1 MGKRNLEALRQKHQ
15 SKFKKAQTKK
25 PADSQPSFLSKWTTK
40 EDQDIKPSAGL
51 QEAQGGAEEN
61 QAHPSGLSRPKVVF
75 PIDSSSNEPSA
86 VSSIE
91 DKNGYEAKTSP
102 QDQPVFSEQLEGA
115 RQVKEPLSLLS
126 QNLLELKQR
135 ELKRLISSLES
146 LKAKKQNQV
155 LRGNQASQPMSGL
168 VTEAKQTKLSPRIS
182 SNELAREIDK
192 VEFKKK
198 KLGFFSKIWVM
209 VLSSLGIMAFLA
221 DAGRAWLEMEKVKD
235 KEKAADISLMLDSY
249 RKDQD
254 LKSDNRPEWIAKKEE
269 YQFHIS
275 YDDVTSLFSDFTS
288 SVPNLTKVDE
298 VVAKLGKA
306 ESGRKT
312 TNQNNLIKTID
323 LNYSQAG
330 TEAKVSLS
338 FQSYFGPSETPKLQ
352 SLKCAHL
359 SSAQLSNR
367 NAQLTRQ
374 DLAGIENGKTYQEI
388 VSQLGLPE
396 RLDWNGGILGNAT
409 LSIYYR
415 LEDGQEAGFSFE
427 NNKSQSY
434 QLTDS
439 SGLGNEAGD
448 AGAQ

>member
-155 LRGNQASQPMSGL
+155 LRINQARQPMSGL
-168 VTEAKQTKLSPRIS
+168 VTESKQTKLSPRIS

-415 LEDGQEAGFSFE
+415 LEDGQEVGFSFK
-427 NNKSQSY
+427 NKNSQSY
-434 QLTDS
+434 QLTER

>member
-25 PADSQPSFLSKWTTK
+25 PANSQPSFLSKWKTK
-40 EDQDIKPSAGL
+40 GDQDIKPSAKL
-51 QEAQGGAEEN
+51 KEAQGGAEEN
-61 QAHPSGLSRPKVVF
+61 QARPSGSSPSKVVF
-75 PIDSSSNEPSA
+75 PIEGSSNELSA
-86 VSSIE
+86 ASSIE
-91 DKNGYEAKTSP
+91 DKTGYGAKISP
-102 QDQPVFSEQLEGA
+102 QDQPVFSEQLEGVQ
-115 RQVKEPLSLLS
+115 QVKEPLSLLS

-146 LKAKKQNQV
+146 LKTKKQNQV
-155 LRGNQASQPMSGL
+155 LGGNQASQPVAGL
-168 VTEAKQTKLSPRIS
+168 VEPKQTKLSPRIS

-198 KLGFFSKIWVM
+198 KLGIFSKIWV
-209 VLSSLGIMAFLA
+209 VILFVLGIIASMY
-221 DAGRAWLEMEKVKD
+221 DIVEQWKKNDDIKRME
-235 KEKAADISLMLDSY
+235 EAAAISRMLDSY
-249 RKDQD
+249 DKYQD

-269 YQFHIS
+269 YQFHIT
-275 YDDVTSLFSDFTS
+275 YDDITSLFSDFTS

-306 ESGRKT
+306 ESGKEID
-312 TNQNNLIKTID
+312 QDDPIKTIALD
-323 LNYSQAG
+323 YSQAG

-338 FQSYFGPSETPKLQ
+338 FKSYFGSSETPKLQ

-359 SSAQLSNR
+359 SSAHLPNR

-374 DLAGIENGKTYQEI
+374 ELTGIEKGKTYQEI

-396 RLDWNGGILGNAT
+396 RLDWNGGIFVNAT

-415 LEDGQEAGFSFE
+415 LEGGQEVGFSFE

-434 QLTDS
+434 QLTES
-439 SGLGNEAGD
+439 SGLGSEAGD

>member
-25 PADSQPSFLSKWTTK
+25 PANSQPSFLSKWKTK
-40 EDQDIKPSAGL
+40 EDQDIKPSDKL

-61 QAHPSGLSRPKVVF
+61 QARPSDLSPSKVAF
-75 PIDSSSNEPSA
+75 PIESSSNEPSDI
-86 VSSIE
+86 SSIE
-91 DKNGYEAKTSP
+91 GKNGYGAKTSSK
-102 QDQPVFSEQLEGA
+102 DQPVFSEQLEGVQ
-115 RQVKEPLSLLS
+115 QVKEPLSLLS

-146 LKAKKQNQV
+146 LKDKKQNQD
-155 LRGNQASQPMSGL
+155 LRGNQASQSVSGF
-168 VTEAKQTKLSPRIS
+168 VEPKQTKLSPRIS

-198 KLGFFSKIWVM
+198 KTGIFSKIWV
-209 VLSSLGIMAFLA
+209 VILFVLGIIASMY
-221 DAGRAWLEMEKVKD
+221 DIVEQWKKNDDIKRME
-235 KEKAADISLMLDSY
+235 EAAAISRMLDSY
-249 RKDQD
+249 DKYQD

-269 YQFHIS
+269 YQFHLT
-275 YDDVTSLFSDFTS
+275 YDDITSLFSDFTS
-288 SVPNLTKVDE
+288 SVPNLTTVDE

-306 ESGRKT
+306 ESGRE
-312 TNQNNLIKTID
+312 TNQDDLIKTID
-323 LNYSQAG
+323 LNYSQEG

-338 FQSYFGPSETPKLQ
+338 FKSHFGSSETPKLQ

-359 SSAQLSNR
+359 SSAHLPNR
-367 NAQLTRQ
+367 NSQLTRQ
-374 DLAGIENGKTYQEI
+374 ELAGIEKGKTYQEI

-415 LEDGQEAGFSFE
+415 LEDGQEVGFSFE

>member
-25 PADSQPSFLSKWTTK
+25 PANSQSSFLSKWKTK
-40 EDQDIKPSAGL
+40 EDQYIKPSAKL
-51 QEAQGGAEEN
+51 QEAQRGAEEN
-61 QAHPSGLSRPKVVF
+61 QPRPSGSSPSKVVF
-75 PIDSSSNEPSA
+75 PIESSSNELSDI
-86 VSSIE
+86 SSIE
-91 DKNGYEAKTSP
+91 DKTGYGAKPSS

-115 RQVKEPLSLLS
+115 QQVKEPLSLLS

-182 SNELAREIDK
+182 SNELARETDK
-192 VEFKKK
+192 VEFRKKK
-198 KLGFFSKIWVM
+198 RGIFSKIRVM
-209 VLSSLGIMAFLA
+209 LLSSLGIIASMYSIVEQWKKN
-221 DAGRAWLEMEKVKD
+221 DDIKRME
-235 KEKAADISLMLDSY
+235 EAAAISRMLDSY
-249 RKDQD
+249 GKDQD
-254 LKSDNRPEWIAKKEE
+254 LKSANRPEWIAKKEE

-288 SVPNLTKVDE
+288 SVPNLTTVDE

-306 ESGRKT
+306 ESGKEID
-312 TNQNNLIKTID
+312 QDDPIKTIALD
-323 LNYSQAG
+323 YSQEG
-330 TEAKVSLS
+330 TGAKVSLS
-338 FQSYFGPSETPKLQ
+338 FKSHFGSSETPKLQ

-359 SSAQLSNR
+359 SSAHLPNR

-374 DLAGIENGKTYQEI
+374 ELAGIEKGKTYQEI

-396 RLDWNGGILGNAT
+396 RLDWNGGIFGNAT

-415 LEDGQEAGFSFE
+415 LEGGQEVGFSFE

-434 QLTDS
+434 QLTES
-439 SGLGNEAGD
+439 SGLGSEAGD

>member
-25 PADSQPSFLSKWTTK
+25 PANSQSSFLSKWKTK
-40 EDQDIKPSAGL
+40 EDKHIKPSAGL
-51 QEAQGGAEEN
+51 KEVQGGPKEN
-61 QAHPSGLSRPKVVF
+61 HPRPSVSSPSKAAF
-75 PIDSSSNEPSA
+75 PIESSSNEPSA
-86 VSSIE
+86 VFSIE
-91 DKNGYEAKTSP
+91 DKTGYGTKINY

-115 RQVKEPLSLLS
+115 QQVKEPLS
-126 QNLLELKQR
+126 QNLLEVEQR

-155 LRGNQASQPMSGL
+155 LGGNQASQPVSGL
-168 VTEAKQTKLSPRIS
+168 VEPKQTKLSPRIS

-198 KLGFFSKIWVM
+198 KLGFFSKIWVK

-254 LKSDNRPEWIAKKEE
+254 LKSANRPEWIAKKEE

-288 SVPNLTKVDE
+288 SVPNLTTVDE

-306 ESGRKT
+306 ESGKEID
-312 TNQNNLIKTID
+312 QDDPIKTIALD
-323 LNYSQAG
+323 YSQEG
-330 TEAKVSLS
+330 TGAKVSLS
-338 FQSYFGPSETPKLQ
+338 FKSHFGSSETPKLQ

-359 SSAQLSNR
+359 SSAHLPNR

-374 DLAGIENGKTYQEI
+374 ELAGIEKGKTYQEI

-396 RLDWNGGILGNAT
+396 RLDWNGGIFGNAT

-415 LEDGQEAGFSFE
+415 LEGGQEVGFSFE

-434 QLTDS
+434 QLTES
-439 SGLGNEAGD
+439 SGLGSEAGD

>member
-25 PADSQPSFLSKWTTK
+25 KADNQASFLSKWKTK
-40 EDQDIKPSAGL
+40 EDKHIKPSAGL
-51 QEAQGGAEEN
+51 KEVQGGPKEN
-61 QAHPSGLSRPKVVF
+61 QSRPSVSPPSKVAF
-75 PIDSSSNEPSA
+75 PIESSSNEPSA

-91 DKNGYEAKTSP
+91 DKTGYGAKTSS
-102 QDQPVFSEQLEGA
+102 QDQPVFPEQLEGA
-115 RQVKEPLSLLS
+115 QQVKAPLSLLS

-146 LKAKKQNQV
+146 LKAKKQNQI
-155 LRGNQASQPMSGL
+155 LRGNQASQPMSGF
-168 VTEAKQTKLSPRIS
+168 VIEPKQTKLSPRIN

-198 KLGFFSKIWVM
+198 KRGFFSKIWVK

-221 DAGRAWLEMEKVKD
+221 NAGRAWLEMEKVKD
-235 KEKAADISLMLDSY
+235 KEKAAAISRMLDSY

-288 SVPNLTKVDE
+288 SVPNLTTVDE

-306 ESGRKT
+306 ESGRE
-312 TNQNNLIKTID
+312 TNQDDLIKTID

-330 TEAKVSLS
+330 TEAKVNLS
-338 FQSYFGPSETPKLQ
+338 FKSYLGPSETLKLE
-352 SLKCAHL
+352 SLKCTHL
-359 SSAQLSNR
+359 SSTQLPNR

-374 DLAGIENGKTYQEI
+374 DLSGIEKGKTYQEI

-396 RLDWNGGILGNAT
+396 RLDWHGGILSYTT
-409 LSIYYR
+409 LSISYR
-415 LEDGQEAGFSFE
+415 LEDGQEVSFSFE
-427 NNKSQSY
+427 KDDTQSY
-434 QLTDS
+434 RLKDS
-439 SGLGNEAGD
+439 SGLGSEAGD
-448 AGAQ
+448 TGAQ

>member
-25 PADSQPSFLSKWTTK
+25 PANSQSSFLSKWKTK
-40 EDQDIKPSAGL
+40 EDQYIKPSAKL
-51 QEAQGGAEEN
+51 QEAQRGAEEN
-61 QAHPSGLSRPKVVF
+61 QPRPSGSSPSKVVF
-75 PIDSSSNEPSA
+75 PIESSSNELSDI
-86 VSSIE
+86 SSIE
-91 DKNGYEAKTSP
+91 DKTGYGAKPSS

-115 RQVKEPLSLLS
+115 QQVKEPLSLLS

-182 SNELAREIDK
+182 SNELARETDK
-192 VEFKKK
+192 VEFRKKK
-198 KLGFFSKIWVM
+198 RGIFSKIRVM
-209 VLSSLGIMAFLA
+209 LLSSLGIIASMYSIVEQWKKN
-221 DAGRAWLEMEKVKD
+221 DDIKRME
-235 KEKAADISLMLDSY
+235 EAAAISRMLDSY
-249 RKDQD
+249 GKDQD

-269 YQFHIS
+269 YQFHIT
-275 YDDVTSLFSDFTS
+275 YDDITSLFSDFTS

-306 ESGRKT
+306 ESGRE
-312 TNQNNLIKTID
+312 TNQDDLIKTID

-330 TEAKVSLS
+330 TEAKVNLS
-338 FQSYFGPSETPKLQ
+338 FKSYLGPSETLKLE
-352 SLKCAHL
+352 SLKCTHL
-359 SSAQLSNR
+359 SSAQLPNQ

-374 DLAGIENGKTYQEI
+374 DLSGIEKGKTYQEI

-396 RLDWNGGILGNAT
+396 RLDWHGGILSYTT
-409 LSIYYR
+409 LSISYR
-415 LEDGQEAGFSFE
+415 LEDGQEVSFSFE
-427 NNKSQSY
+427 KDDTQSY
-434 QLTDS
+434 RLKDS
-439 SGLGNEAGD
+439 SGLASEAGD
-448 AGAQ
+448 AGAR

>member
-25 PADSQPSFLSKWTTK
+25 PANSQPSFLSKWKVK
-40 EDQDIKPSAGL
+40 EGQDIKPSAEL

-61 QAHPSGLSRPKVVF
+61 QARPSVSSRPKVVF

-91 DKNGYEAKTSP
+91 NKNGYEAKTSP
-102 QDQPVFSEQLEGA
+102 QDQPVFSEQLAGVQ
-115 RQVKEPLSLLS
+115 QVKEPLSLLS

-155 LRGNQASQPMSGL
+155 FRGNQTSQPMSGL
-168 VTEAKQTKLSPRIS
+168 VTEVKQTKLSPRIS

-198 KLGFFSKIWVM
+198 KLGIFSKIRVM
-209 VLSSLGIMAFLA
+209 LLSSLGIMAFLA
-221 DAGRAWLEMEKVKD
+221 QTGKTWLEMEKARD
-235 KEKAADISLMLDSY
+235 KEKIADISRMLDSY
-249 RKDQD
+249 GKDQD

-269 YQFHIS
+269 YQFHIT

-306 ESGRKT
+306 ESGRE
-312 TNQNNLIKTID
+312 TNQDDLIKTID

-330 TEAKVSLS
+330 TEAKVNLS
-338 FQSYFGPSETPKLQ
+338 FKSYLGPSETPKLE

-359 SSAQLSNR
+359 SSAHLPNR

-374 DLAGIENGKTYQEI
+374 ELAGMEKGKTYQEI

-396 RLDWNGGILGNAT
+396 RLDWSGGILGNAT

-415 LEDGQEAGFSFE
+415 LEDGQEVGFSFE
-427 NNKSQSY
+427 NNKSQNY
-434 QLTDS
+434 QLTES
-439 SGLGNEAGD
+439 SGLESEAGA

>member
-25 PADSQPSFLSKWTTK
+25 PANSQPSFLSKWKTK
-40 EDQDIKPSAGL
+40 EDKDIKPSAGL
-51 QEAQGGAEEN
+51 KEVQGGPKEN
-61 QAHPSGLSRPKVVF
+61 HPRPSVSPPSKAAF
-75 PIDSSSNEPSA
+75 PIESSSNELSA

-91 DKNGYEAKTSP
+91 DKTGYGAKPSP

-115 RQVKEPLSLLS
+115 QQVKEPLSLLS

-146 LKAKKQNQV
+146 LKANKQNQV
-155 LRGNQASQPMSGL
+155 LGGNQASQPVSGL
-168 VTEAKQTKLSPRIS
+168 VEPKQTKLSPRIS

-198 KLGFFSKIWVM
+198 KLGIFSKIRVIL
-209 VLSSLGIMAFLA
+209 LSSLGIMAFLA
-221 DAGRAWLEMEKVKD
+221 QTGKTWLEMEKARD

-254 LKSDNRPEWIAKKEE
+254 LKSNNRPEWIAKKEE

-288 SVPNLTKVDE
+288 SVPNLTTVDE
-298 VVAKLGKA
+298 VVAKLGEA
-306 ESGRKT
+306 ESGKEID
-312 TNQNNLIKTID
+312 QDDPIKTIALD
-323 LNYSQAG
+323 YSQAG

-338 FQSYFGPSETPKLQ
+338 FKNYFGSSETPKLQ
-352 SLKCAHL
+352 SLKCTHL
-359 SSAQLSNR
+359 SSAHLPNR

-374 DLAGIENGKTYQEI
+374 ELAGIEKGKTYQEI

-396 RLDWNGGILGNAT
+396 HLDWNGGIFGNAT

-415 LEDGQEAGFSFE
+415 LEDGQEVGFSFE

-434 QLTDS
+434 QLTES

>member
-25 PADSQPSFLSKWTTK
+25 PANSQPSFLSKWKTK
-40 EDQDIKPSAGL
+40 EDQDIKPSAKL
-51 QEAQGGAEEN
+51 KEAQRGTEEN
-61 QAHPSGLSRPKVVF
+61 QAHPSGLSRPTVVF
-75 PIDSSSNEPSA
+75 PIESSSNEPSA

-91 DKNGYEAKTSP
+91 DKNGYGAKTSS

-115 RQVKEPLSLLS
+115 QQVKEPLSLLS
-126 QNLLELKQR
+126 QNLLEVKQR
-135 ELKRLISSLES
+135 ELKHLISSLES
-146 LKAKKQNQV
+146 LKAKKQNQI
-155 LRGNQASQPMSGL
+155 LRGNQTSQPMSGL
-168 VTEAKQTKLSPRIS
+168 VMEAKQTKLSPRIN

-209 VLSSLGIMAFLA
+209 VLSSLGIMTFLA
-221 DAGRAWLEMEKVKD
+221 ETGITWLEMEKVKD

-269 YQFHIS
+269 YQFHIT
-275 YDDVTSLFSDFTS
+275 YDDITSLFSDFTL

-306 ESGRKT
+306 ESGKEID
-312 TNQNNLIKTID
+312 QDDPIKTIALD
-323 LNYSQAG
+323 YSQVG
-330 TEAKVSLS
+330 TEAKVSVS
-338 FQSYFGPSETPKLQ
+338 FKSHFGSSETPKLQ
-352 SLKCAHL
+352 SLKCTHL
-359 SSAQLSNR
+359 SSAQLPNR

-374 DLAGIENGKTYQEI
+374 DLSGIENGKTYQEI

-415 LEDGQEAGFSFE
+415 LEDGQEVGFSFE
-427 NNKSQSY
+427 KDDTQSY
-434 QLTDS
+434 RLKDS
-439 SGLGNEAGD
+439 SGLASEAGE
-448 AGAQ
+448 ASAQ

>member
-25 PADSQPSFLSKWTTK
+25 KADNQPSFLSKWKTK
-40 EDQDIKPSAGL
+40 EDQDIKPSARL
-51 QEAQGGAEEN
+51 KEAQGGSKEN
-61 QAHPSGLSRPKVVF
+61 QARPSVSSPSKVAF
-75 PIDSSSNEPSA
+75 LIESSSNELSA

-91 DKNGYEAKTSP
+91 DKTGYGAKTSS
-102 QDQPVFSEQLEGA
+102 QDQLVFSEQLEGVQ
-115 RQVKEPLSLLS
+115 QVKEPLSLLS

-155 LRGNQASQPMSGL
+155 LGGNQASQPVSGL
-168 VTEAKQTKLSPRIS
+168 VEPKQTKLSPRIS

-198 KLGFFSKIWVM
+198 KLGIFSKIWV
-209 VLSSLGIMAFLA
+209 VILFVLGIIASMYDIVEQWKKNDDLK
-221 DAGRAWLEMEKVKD
+221 RME
-235 KEKAADISLMLDSY
+235 EAADISLMLDSY

-254 LKSDNRPEWIAKKEE
+254 LKSANRPEWIAKKEE

-288 SVPNLTKVDE
+288 SVPNLTTVDE

-306 ESGRKT
+306 ESGKEME
-312 TNQNNLIKTID
+312 QDDLIKTIALD
-323 LNYSQAG
+323 YSQAG

-338 FQSYFGPSETPKLQ
+338 FKSYFGSSETPKLQ

-359 SSAQLSNR
+359 SSAHLPNR

-374 DLAGIENGKTYQEI
+374 ELAGIEKGKTYQEI

-396 RLDWNGGILGNAT
+396 RLDWNGGIFGNAT

-415 LEDGQEAGFSFE
+415 LEDGTEIGFSFE

-448 AGAQ
+448 AGAH

>member
-25 PADSQPSFLSKWTTK
+25 PANSQSSFLSKWKTK
-40 EDQDIKPSAGL
+40 EDQYIKPSAKL
-51 QEAQGGAEEN
+51 QEAQRGAEEN
-61 QAHPSGLSRPKVVF
+61 QPRPSGSSPSKVVF
-75 PIDSSSNEPSA
+75 PIESSSNELSDI
-86 VSSIE
+86 SSIE
-91 DKNGYEAKTSP
+91 DKTGYGAKPSS

-115 RQVKEPLSLLS
+115 QQVKEPLSLLS

-198 KLGFFSKIWVM
+198 KLGFFSKIWV
-209 VLSSLGIMAFLA
+209 VILFVLGIIASMYDIVEQWKKNDDLK
-221 DAGRAWLEMEKVKD
+221 RME
-235 KEKAADISLMLDSY
+235 EAAAISRMLDSY
-249 RKDQD
+249 IKDQD
-254 LKSDNRPEWIAKKEE
+254 LKSANRPEWIAKKEK

-288 SVPNLTKVDE
+288 SVPNLTTVDE

-306 ESGRKT
+306 ESGKEID
-312 TNQNNLIKTID
+312 QDDPIKTID
-323 LNYSQAG
+323 LDYSQAG

-338 FQSYFGPSETPKLQ
+338 FKSHFGSSETPKLQ

-359 SSAQLSNR
+359 SSAHLPNR

-374 DLAGIENGKTYQEI
+374 ELTGIEKGKTYQEI

-396 RLDWNGGILGNAT
+396 RLDWNGGIFGNAT

-415 LEDGQEAGFSFE
+415 LEDGQEVGFSFE

-434 QLTDS
+434 QLTES

-448 AGAQ
+448 TGAQ

>member
-25 PADSQPSFLSKWTTK
+25 PANSQSSFLSKWKTK
-40 EDQDIKPSAGL
+40 EDQYIKPSAKL
-51 QEAQGGAEEN
+51 QEAQRGAEEN
-61 QAHPSGLSRPKVVF
+61 QPRPSGSSPSKVVF
-75 PIDSSSNEPSA
+75 PIESSSNEPSA
-86 VSSIE
+86 VFSIE
-91 DKNGYEAKTSP
+91 DKTGYGTKINY

-115 RQVKEPLSLLS
+115 QQVKEPLSPLS

-146 LKAKKQNQV
+146 LKAKKQNQI
-155 LRGNQASQPMSGL
+155 LRGNQDSQPVSGF
-168 VTEAKQTKLSPRIS
+168 VTEPKQTKLSPRIS
-182 SNELAREIDK
+182 SNELTREVDK

-198 KLGFFSKIWVM
+198 KRGFFSKIWVM
-209 VLSSLGIMAFLA
+209 VLSSLGILTFLA
-221 DAGRAWLEMEKVKD
+221 ETGKTWLEMEKVKD

-254 LKSDNRPEWIAKKEE
+254 LKSANRPEWIAKKEE

-288 SVPNLTKVDE
+288 SVPNLTTVDE

-306 ESGRKT
+306 ESGRE
-312 TNQNNLIKTID
+312 TNQDDLIKTID

-330 TEAKVSLS
+330 TEAKVNLS
-338 FQSYFGPSETPKLQ
+338 FKSYLGPSETLKLE
-352 SLKCAHL
+352 SLKCTHL
-359 SSAQLSNR
+359 SSTQLPNR

-374 DLAGIENGKTYQEI
+374 DLSGIEKGKTYQEI

-396 RLDWNGGILGNAT
+396 RLDWHGGILSYTT
-409 LSIYYR
+409 LSISYR
-415 LEDGQEAGFSFE
+415 LEDGQEVSFSFE
-427 NNKSQSY
+427 KDDTQSY
-434 QLTDS
+434 RLKDS
-439 SGLGNEAGD
+439 SGLGSEAGD
-448 AGAQ
+448 TGAQ

>member
-25 PADSQPSFLSKWTTK
+25 PANSQPSFLSKWKTK
-40 EDQDIKPSAGL
+40 EDKHIKPSAGL
-51 QEAQGGAEEN
+51 QEAQGRPEEN
-61 QAHPSGLSRPKVVF
+61 QPRPSVSSPSKVAF
-75 PIDSSSNEPSA
+75 PIESSSNELSA

-91 DKNGYEAKTSP
+91 DKTGYGAKTSS
-102 QDQPVFSEQLEGA
+102 QDQPVFSEQLEGVQ
-115 RQVKEPLSLLS
+115 QVKEPLSLLS

-155 LRGNQASQPMSGL
+155 LGGNQASQPVSGL
-168 VTEAKQTKLSPRIS
+168 VEPKQTKLSPRIS

-198 KLGFFSKIWVM
+198 KLGIFSKIWV
-209 VLSSLGIMAFLA
+209 VILFVLGIIASMY
-221 DAGRAWLEMEKVKD
+221 DIVEQWKKNDDIKRME
-235 KEKAADISLMLDSY
+235 EAAAISRMLDSY
-249 RKDQD
+249 DKYQD

-269 YQFHIS
+269 YQFHIT
-275 YDDVTSLFSDFTS
+275 YDDITSLFSDFTS

-306 ESGRKT
+306 ESGRE
-312 TNQNNLIKTID
+312 TNQDDLIKTID

-330 TEAKVSLS
+330 TEAKVNLS
-338 FQSYFGPSETPKLQ
+338 FKSYLGPSETLKLE
-352 SLKCAHL
+352 SLKCTHL
-359 SSAQLSNR
+359 SSTQLPNR

-374 DLAGIENGKTYQEI
+374 DLSGIEKGKTYQEI

-415 LEDGQEAGFSFE
+415 LEDGQEVGFSFE

-434 QLTDS
+434 QLTES
-439 SGLGNEAGD
+439 SGLGNETGD
-448 AGAQ
+448 TGAQ

>member
-25 PADSQPSFLSKWTTK
+25 KADNQPSFLSKWKTK
-40 EDQDIKPSAGL
+40 EDQDIKPSARL
-51 QEAQGGAEEN
+51 KEAQGGSKEN
-61 QAHPSGLSRPKVVF
+61 QARPSVSSPSKVAF
-75 PIDSSSNEPSA
+75 LIESSSNELSA

-91 DKNGYEAKTSP
+91 DKTGYGAKTSS
-102 QDQPVFSEQLEGA
+102 QDQLVFSEQLEGVQ
-115 RQVKEPLSLLS
+115 QVKEPLSLLS

-155 LRGNQASQPMSGL
+155 FRGNQASQSMSGL
-168 VTEAKQTKLSPRIS
+168 ITEAKQTKLSPRIS

-198 KLGFFSKIWVM
+198 KLGIFSKIWV
-209 VLSSLGIMAFLA
+209 VILFVLGIIASMYDIVEQWKKNDDLK
-221 DAGRAWLEMEKVKD
+221 RME
-235 KEKAADISLMLDSY
+235 EAADISLMLDSY

-254 LKSDNRPEWIAKKEE
+254 LKSANRPEWIAKKEE

-288 SVPNLTKVDE
+288 SVPNLTTVDE

-306 ESGRKT
+306 ESGKEME
-312 TNQNNLIKTID
+312 QDDLIKTIALD
-323 LNYSQAG
+323 YSQAG

-338 FQSYFGPSETPKLQ
+338 FKSYFGSSETPKLQ

-359 SSAQLSNR
+359 SSAHLPNR

-374 DLAGIENGKTYQEI
+374 ELAGIEKGKTYQEI

-396 RLDWNGGILGNAT
+396 RLDWNGGIFGNAT

-415 LEDGQEAGFSFE
+415 LEDGTEIGFSFE

-448 AGAQ
+448 AGAH

>member
-25 PADSQPSFLSKWTTK
+25 PANSQSSFLSKWKTK
-40 EDQDIKPSAGL
+40 EDQYIKPSAKL
-51 QEAQGGAEEN
+51 QEAQRGAEEN
-61 QAHPSGLSRPKVVF
+61 QPRPSGSSPSKVVF
-75 PIDSSSNEPSA
+75 PIESSSNELSDI
-86 VSSIE
+86 SSIE
-91 DKNGYEAKTSP
+91 DKTGYGAKPSS

-115 RQVKEPLSLLS
+115 QQVKEPLSLLS

-182 SNELAREIDK
+182 SNELARETDK
-192 VEFKKK
+192 VEFRKKK
-198 KLGFFSKIWVM
+198 RGIFSKIRVM
-209 VLSSLGIMAFLA
+209 LLSSLGIIASMYSIVEQWKKN
-221 DAGRAWLEMEKVKD
+221 DDIKRME
-235 KEKAADISLMLDSY
+235 EAAAISRMLDSY
-249 RKDQD
+249 GKDQD

-269 YQFHIS
+269 YQFHIT
-275 YDDVTSLFSDFTS
+275 YDDITSLFSDFTS

-306 ESGRKT
+306 ESGRE
-312 TNQNNLIKTID
+312 TNQDDLIKTID

-330 TEAKVSLS
+330 TEAKVNLS
-338 FQSYFGPSETPKLQ
+338 FKSYLGPSETPKLE
-352 SLKCAHL
+352 SLKCTHL
-359 SSAQLSNR
+359 SSAHLPNR

-374 DLAGIENGKTYQEI
+374 ELAGIEKGKTYQEI

-396 RLDWNGGILGNAT
+396 RLDWHGGILSYTT
-409 LSIYYR
+409 LSISYR
-415 LEDGQEAGFSFE
+415 LEDGQEVSFSFE
-427 NNKSQSY
+427 KDDTQSY
-434 QLTDS
+434 RLKDS
-439 SGLGNEAGD
+439 SGLASEAGE

>member
-25 PADSQPSFLSKWTTK
+25 PANSQSSFLSKWKTK
-40 EDQDIKPSAGL
+40 EDKHIKPSAGL
-51 QEAQGGAEEN
+51 KEVQGGPKGN
-61 QAHPSGLSRPKVVF
+61 HPRPSVSPPSKAAF
-75 PIDSSSNEPSA
+75 PIESSSNEPSA
-86 VSSIE
+86 VFSIE
-91 DKNGYEAKTSP
+91 VKTKTSS
-102 QDQPVFSEQLEGA
+102 QDQPVFPEQLEGA
-115 RQVKEPLSLLS
+115 QQVKEPLS
-126 QNLLELKQR
+126 QNLLEVEQR

-155 LRGNQASQPMSGL
+155 LGGNQASQPVSGL
-168 VTEAKQTKLSPRIS
+168 VEPKQTKLSPRIS

-198 KLGFFSKIWVM
+198 KLGFFSKIWVK

-249 RKDQD
+249 GKDQD

-288 SVPNLTKVDE
+288 SVPNLTTVDE

-306 ESGRKT
+306 ESGKEID
-312 TNQNNLIKTID
+312 QDDPIKTID
-323 LNYSQAG
+323 LDYSQAG

-338 FQSYFGPSETPKLQ
+338 FKSHFGSSETPKLQ

-359 SSAQLSNR
+359 SSAHLPNR

-374 DLAGIENGKTYQEI
+374 ELAGIEKGKTYQEI

-396 RLDWNGGILGNAT
+396 RLDWNGGIFGNAT

-415 LEDGQEAGFSFE
+415 LEGGQEVGFSFE

-434 QLTDS
+434 QLTES
-439 SGLGNEAGD
+439 SGLGSEAGD

>member
-15 SKFKKAQTKK
+15 SKFKKSQTKK
-25 PADSQPSFLSKWTTK
+25 PANSQPFFLSKWKTK
-40 EDQDIKPSAGL
+40 GDQHIKSSTGL
-51 QEAQGGAEEN
+51 QEAQGSPEEN
-61 QAHPSGLSRPKVVF
+61 QARPSVSSPSKVAF
-75 PIDSSSNEPSA
+75 PIESSSNEPSA

-91 DKNGYEAKTSP
+91 DKNGYGAKTSS
-102 QDQPVFSEQLEGA
+102 QDQPVFSEQLEGVQ
-115 RQVKEPLSLLS
+115 QVKEPLSLLS

-155 LRGNQASQPMSGL
+155 LGGNQASQPVSGL
-168 VTEAKQTKLSPRIS
+168 VEPKQTKLSPRIS

-198 KLGFFSKIWVM
+198 KLGIFSKIWVM
-209 VLSSLGIMAFLA
+209 VLSSLGIMTFLA
-221 DAGRAWLEMEKVKD
+221 NAGRAWLEMEKVKD
-235 KEKAADISLMLDSY
+235 KEKAADISRMLDSY

-288 SVPNLTKVDE
+288 SVPNLTTVDE

-306 ESGRKT
+306 ESGKEID
-312 TNQNNLIKTID
+312 QDDPIKTIALD
-323 LNYSQAG
+323 YSQAG

-338 FQSYFGPSETPKLQ
+338 FKSYFGSSETPKLQ
-352 SLKCAHL
+352 SLKCTHL
-359 SSAQLSNR
+359 SSAHLPNR

-374 DLAGIENGKTYQEI
+374 ELAGIEKGKTYQEI
-388 VSQLGLPE
+388 VSQFGLPE

-415 LEDGQEAGFSFE
+415 LEDGQEVGFSFE

-434 QLTDS
+434 QLTES
-439 SGLGNEAGD
+439 SGLGSEAGD

>member
-25 PADSQPSFLSKWTTK
+25 PANSQPSFLSKWKTK
-40 EDQDIKPSAGL
+40 EDKHIKPSAGL
-51 QEAQGGAEEN
+51 QEAQGRPEEN
-61 QAHPSGLSRPKVVF
+61 QPRPSVSSPSKVAF
-75 PIDSSSNEPSA
+75 PIESSSNELSA

-91 DKNGYEAKTSP
+91 DKTGYGAKPSP

-115 RQVKEPLSLLS
+115 QQVKEPLSLLS

-155 LRGNQASQPMSGL
+155 LGGNQASQPVSGL
-168 VTEAKQTKLSPRIS
+168 VEPKQTKLSPRIS

-198 KLGFFSKIWVM
+198 KLGIFSKIWV
-209 VLSSLGIMAFLA
+209 VILFVLGIIASMYDIVEQWKKNDDLK
-221 DAGRAWLEMEKVKD
+221 RME
-235 KEKAADISLMLDSY
+235 EAAAISRMLDSY
-249 RKDQD
+249 IKDQD
-254 LKSDNRPEWIAKKEE
+254 LKSANRPEWIAKKEE

-288 SVPNLTKVDE
+288 SVPNLTTVDE

-306 ESGRKT
+306 ESGRE
-312 TNQNNLIKTID
+312 TNQDDLIKTID

-330 TEAKVSLS
+330 TEAKVNLS
-338 FQSYFGPSETPKLQ
+338 FKSYLGPSETLKLE
-352 SLKCAHL
+352 SLKCTHL
-359 SSAQLSNR
+359 SSTQLPNR

-374 DLAGIENGKTYQEI
+374 DLSGIEKGKTYQEI

-396 RLDWNGGILGNAT
+396 RLDWHGGILSYTT
-409 LSIYYR
+409 LSISYR
-415 LEDGQEAGFSFE
+415 LEDGQEVSFSFE
-427 NNKSQSY
+427 KDDTQSY
-434 QLTDS
+434 RLKDS
-439 SGLGNEAGD
+439 SGLGSEAGD
-448 AGAQ
+448 TGAQ

>member
-15 SKFKKAQTKK
+15 SKFKKPQTKK
-25 PADSQPSFLSKWTTK
+25 PANSQSSFLSKWKTK
-40 EDQDIKPSAGL
+40 EDQYIKPSAKL
-51 QEAQGGAEEN
+51 QEAQRGAEEN
-61 QAHPSGLSRPKVVF
+61 LPRHSGSSPSKLVF
-75 PIDSSSNEPSA
+75 PIESSSNELSDI
-86 VSSIE
+86 SSIE
-91 DKNGYEAKTSP
+91 DKTGYGAKPSS

-115 RQVKEPLSLLS
+115 QQVKEPLSLLS

-182 SNELAREIDK
+182 SNELARETDK
-192 VEFKKK
+192 VEFRKKK
-198 KLGFFSKIWVM
+198 RGIFSKIRVM
-209 VLSSLGIMAFLA
+209 LLSSLGIIASMYSIVEQWKKN
-221 DAGRAWLEMEKVKD
+221 DDIKRME
-235 KEKAADISLMLDSY
+235 EAAAISRMLDSY
-249 RKDQD
+249 GKDQD

-269 YQFHIS
+269 YQFHIT
-275 YDDVTSLFSDFTS
+275 YDDITSLFSDFTS

-306 ESGRKT
+306 ESGRE
-312 TNQNNLIKTID
+312 TNQDDLIKTID

-330 TEAKVSLS
+330 TEAKVNLS
-338 FQSYFGPSETPKLQ
+338 FKSYLGPSETLKLE
-352 SLKCAHL
+352 SLKCTHL
-359 SSAQLSNR
+359 SSAQLPNR

-374 DLAGIENGKTYQEI
+374 DLSGIEKGKTYQEI

-396 RLDWNGGILGNAT
+396 RLDWHGGILSYTT
-409 LSIYYR
+409 LSISYR
-415 LEDGQEAGFSFE
+415 LEDGQEVSFSFE
-427 NNKSQSY
+427 KDDTQSY
-434 QLTDS
+434 RLKDS
-439 SGLGNEAGD
+439 SGLASEAGD

>member
-25 PADSQPSFLSKWTTK
+25 KADNQPSFLSKWKTK
-40 EDQDIKPSAGL
+40 EDKHIKPSAGL
-51 QEAQGGAEEN
+51 QEAQGRPEEN
-61 QAHPSGLSRPKVVF
+61 QPRPSVSSPSKVAF
-75 PIDSSSNEPSA
+75 PIESSSNELSA

-91 DKNGYEAKTSP
+91 DKTGYGAKPSP

-115 RQVKEPLSLLS
+115 QQVKEPLSLLS

-155 LRGNQASQPMSGL
+155 LGGNQASQPVSGL
-168 VTEAKQTKLSPRIS
+168 VEPKQTKLSPRIS

-198 KLGFFSKIWVM
+198 KLGIFSKIWV
-209 VLSSLGIMAFLA
+209 VILFVLGIIASMYDIVEQWKKNDDLK
-221 DAGRAWLEMEKVKD
+221 RME
-235 KEKAADISLMLDSY
+235 EAAAISRMLDSY
-249 RKDQD
+249 IKDQD
-254 LKSDNRPEWIAKKEE
+254 LKSANRPEWIAKKEK

-288 SVPNLTKVDE
+288 SVPNLTTVDE

-306 ESGRKT
+306 ESGKEID
-312 TNQNNLIKTID
+312 QDDPIKTID
-323 LNYSQAG
+323 LDYSQAG

-338 FQSYFGPSETPKLQ
+338 FKSHFGSSETPKLQ

-359 SSAQLSNR
+359 SSAHLPNR

-374 DLAGIENGKTYQEI
+374 ELTGIEKGKTYQEI

-396 RLDWNGGILGNAT
+396 RLDWNGGIFGNAT

-415 LEDGQEAGFSFE
+415 LEDGQEVGFSFE

-434 QLTDS
+434 QLTES

-448 AGAQ
+448 TGAQ

>member
-25 PADSQPSFLSKWTTK
+25 PANSQSSFLSKWKTK
-40 EDQDIKPSAGL
+40 EDQYIKPSAKL
-51 QEAQGGAEEN
+51 QEAQRGAEEN
-61 QAHPSGLSRPKVVF
+61 QPRPSGSSPSKVVF
-75 PIDSSSNEPSA
+75 PIESSSNELSDI
-86 VSSIE
+86 SSIE
-91 DKNGYEAKTSP
+91 DKTGYGAKPSS

-115 RQVKEPLSLLS
+115 QQVKEPLSLLS

-182 SNELAREIDK
+182 SNELARETDK
-192 VEFKKK
+192 VEFRKKK
-198 KLGFFSKIWVM
+198 RGIFSKIRVM
-209 VLSSLGIMAFLA
+209 LLSSLGIIASMYSIVEQWKKN
-221 DAGRAWLEMEKVKD
+221 DDIKRME
-235 KEKAADISLMLDSY
+235 EAAAISRMLDSY
-249 RKDQD
+249 GKDQD

-269 YQFHIS
+269 YQFHIT
-275 YDDVTSLFSDFTS
+275 YDDITSLFSDFTS

-306 ESGRKT
+306 ESGRE
-312 TNQNNLIKTID
+312 TNQDDLIKTID

-330 TEAKVSLS
+330 TEAKVNLS
-338 FQSYFGPSETPKLQ
+338 FKSYLGPSETLKLE
-352 SLKCAHL
+352 SLKCTHL
-359 SSAQLSNR
+359 SSAQLPNR

-374 DLAGIENGKTYQEI
+374 DLSGIEKGKTYQEI

-396 RLDWNGGILGNAT
+396 RLDWHGGIFGNAT
-409 LSIYYR
+409 LSIYYH
-415 LEDGQEAGFSFE
+415 LEDGQEVGFSFE
-427 NNKSQSY
+427 NNNSQSY
-434 QLTDS
+434 QLTES
-439 SGLGNEAGD
+439 SGLGSEAGD

>member
-25 PADSQPSFLSKWTTK
+25 PANSQPSFLSKWRIK
-40 EDQDIKPSAGL
+40 GDKHIKPSAGL
-51 QEAQGGAEEN
+51 QEAQGRPEEN
-61 QAHPSGLSRPKVVF
+61 RPRSSVSSPSKVVF
-75 PIDSSSNEPSA
+75 SIESSSNERSA
-86 VSSIE
+86 ISSIE
-91 DKNGYEAKTSP
+91 DKNDYGAKTSS
-102 QDQPVFSEQLEGA
+102 QDQPMFSEQLAGA
-115 RQVKEPLSLLS
+115 QLVKEPLSLLS

-146 LKAKKQNQV
+146 LKANKQNQI
-155 LRGNQASQPMSGL
+155 LRGNQASQPVSGL
-168 VTEAKQTKLSPRIS
+168 VTEGKQTKLSPRIS

-198 KLGFFSKIWVM
+198 KLGFFSKIWVK

-221 DAGRAWLEMEKVKD
+221 KAGITWLEMEKVKD
-235 KEKAADISLMLDSY
+235 KEKAAAISRMLDSY
-249 RKDQD
+249 IKDQD

-269 YQFHIS
+269 YQFHIT
-275 YDDVTSLFSDFTS
+275 YDDITSLFSDFTS

-306 ESGRKT
+306 ESGREM
-312 TNQNNLIKTID
+312 NQDDLIKTID

-330 TEAKVSLS
+330 TEAKVNLS
-338 FQSYFGPSETPKLQ
+338 FKSYLGPSETLKLE
-352 SLKCAHL
+352 SLKCTHL
-359 SSAQLSNR
+359 SSAQLPNR

-374 DLAGIENGKTYQEI
+374 DLSGIEKGKTYQEI

-396 RLDWNGGILGNAT
+396 RLDWHGGILSYTT
-409 LSIYYR
+409 LSISYR
-415 LEDGQEAGFSFE
+415 LEDGQEVSFSFE
-427 NNKSQSY
+427 KDDTQSY
-434 QLTDS
+434 RLKDS
-439 SGLGNEAGD
+439 SGLASEAGE

>member
-25 PADSQPSFLSKWTTK
+25 PANSQSSFLSKWKTK
-40 EDQDIKPSAGL
+40 EDQYIKPSAKL
-51 QEAQGGAEEN
+51 QEAQRGAEEN
-61 QAHPSGLSRPKVVF
+61 QPRPSGSSPSKVVF
-75 PIDSSSNEPSA
+75 PIESSSNELSDI
-86 VSSIE
+86 SSIE
-91 DKNGYEAKTSP
+91 DKTGYGAKPSS

-115 RQVKEPLSLLS
+115 QQVKEPLSLLS

-182 SNELAREIDK
+182 SNELARETDK
-192 VEFKKK
+192 VEFRKKK
-198 KLGFFSKIWVM
+198 RGIFSKIWVM
-209 VLSSLGIMAFLA
+209 VLSSLGILTFLA
-221 DAGRAWLEMEKVKD
+221 ETGKTWLEMEKVKD

-254 LKSDNRPEWIAKKEE
+254 LKSANRPEWIAKKEE
-269 YQFHIS
+269 YQFHIT
-275 YDDVTSLFSDFTS
+275 YDDITSLFSDFTS

-306 ESGRKT
+306 ESGRE
-312 TNQNNLIKTID
+312 TNQDDLIKTID

-330 TEAKVSLS
+330 TEAKVNLS
-338 FQSYFGPSETPKLQ
+338 FKSYLGPSETLKLE
-352 SLKCAHL
+352 SLKCTHL
-359 SSAQLSNR
+359 SSAQLPNR

-374 DLAGIENGKTYQEI
+374 DLSGIEKGKTYQEI

-396 RLDWNGGILGNAT
+396 RLDWHGGILSYTT
-409 LSIYYR
+409 LSISYR
-415 LEDGQEAGFSFE
+415 LEDGQEVSFSFE
-427 NNKSQSY
+427 KDDTQSY
-434 QLTDS
+434 RLKDS
-439 SGLGNEAGD
+439 SGLASEAGD
-448 AGAQ
+448 AGAR

>member
-15 SKFKKAQTKK
+15 SKFKNAQTKK
-25 PADSQPSFLSKWTTK
+25 PADSHSSFLSKWKTK
-40 EDQDIKPSAGL
+40 EDQDIKPSVGL

-61 QAHPSGLSRPKVVF
+61 QARPSGSSPSKVVF
-75 PIDSSSNEPSA
+75 PTESSSNEPSA

-91 DKNGYEAKTSP
+91 DKNGYGAKTSP
-102 QDQPVFSEQLEGA
+102 QDQPVFSEQLAGVQ
-115 RQVKEPLSLLS
+115 QVKEPLSLLS

-155 LRGNQASQPMSGL
+155 LRGNQASQPVSGL
-168 VTEAKQTKLSPRIS
+168 ITEAKQTKLSPRIS
-182 SNELAREIDK
+182 ANELAREIDK

-198 KLGFFSKIWVM
+198 KTGIFSRIWM
-209 VLSSLGIMAFLA
+209 TVLSSLGIMTFLA
-221 DAGRAWLEMEKVKD
+221 NAGITWLEMEKVKD

-269 YQFHIS
+269 YQFHIT
-275 YDDVTSLFSDFTS
+275 YDDITSLFSDFTS

-306 ESGRKT
+306 ESGRE
-312 TNQNNLIKTID
+312 TNQDDLIKTIALD
-323 LNYSQAG
+323 YSQAG

-338 FQSYFGPSETPKLQ
+338 FKSHFGSSETPKLQ
-352 SLKCAHL
+352 SLKCTHL
-359 SSAQLSNR
+359 SSAQLPNR

-374 DLAGIENGKTYQEI
+374 DFSGIENGKTYQEI

-396 RLDWNGGILGNAT
+396 RLDWSGGILSYTT
-409 LSIYYR
+409 LSISYR
-415 LEDGQEAGFSFE
+415 LEDGQEVSFSFE
-427 NNKSQSY
+427 KDDTQSY
-434 QLTDS
+434 RLKDS
-439 SGLGNEAGD
+439 SGLASEAGE
-448 AGAQ
+448 AGA

>member
-25 PADSQPSFLSKWTTK
+25 PANSQSSFLSKWKTK
-40 EDQDIKPSAGL
+40 EDQYIKPSAKL
-51 QEAQGGAEEN
+51 QEAQRGAEEN
-61 QAHPSGLSRPKVVF
+61 QPRPSGSSPSKVVF
-75 PIDSSSNEPSA
+75 PIESSSNELSDI
-86 VSSIE
+86 SSIE
-91 DKNGYEAKTSP
+91 DKTGYGAKPSS

-115 RQVKEPLSLLS
+115 QQVKEPLSLLS

-182 SNELAREIDK
+182 SNELARETDK
-192 VEFKKK
+192 VEFRKKK
-198 KLGFFSKIWVM
+198 RGIFSKIRVM
-209 VLSSLGIMAFLA
+209 LLSSLGIIASMYSIVEQWKKN
-221 DAGRAWLEMEKVKD
+221 DDIKRME
-235 KEKAADISLMLDSY
+235 EAAAISRMLDSY
-249 RKDQD
+249 GKDQD

-269 YQFHIS
+269 YQFHIT
-275 YDDVTSLFSDFTS
+275 YDDITSLFSDFTS

-306 ESGRKT
+306 ESGRE
-312 TNQNNLIKTID
+312 TNQDDLIKTID

-330 TEAKVSLS
+330 TEAKVNLS
-338 FQSYFGPSETPKLQ
+338 FKSYLGPSETLKLE
-352 SLKCAHL
+352 SLKCTHL
-359 SSAQLSNR
+359 SSAHLPNR

-374 DLAGIENGKTYQEI
+374 EFTGIEKGKTYQEI

-396 RLDWNGGILGNAT
+396 RLDWHGGILSYTT
-409 LSIYYR
+409 LSISYR
-415 LEDGQEAGFSFE
+415 LEDGQEVSFSFE
-427 NNKSQSY
+427 KDDTQSY
-434 QLTDS
+434 RLKDS
-439 SGLGNEAGD
+439 SGLASEAGD
-448 AGAQ
+448 AGAR

>member
-25 PADSQPSFLSKWTTK
+25 PANSQSSFLSKWKTK
-40 EDQDIKPSAGL
+40 EDQYIKPSAKL
-51 QEAQGGAEEN
+51 QEAQRGAEEN
-61 QAHPSGLSRPKVVF
+61 QPRPSGSSPSKVVF
-75 PIDSSSNEPSA
+75 PIESSSNELSDI
-86 VSSIE
+86 SSIE
-91 DKNGYEAKTSP
+91 DKTGYGAKPSS

-115 RQVKEPLSLLS
+115 QQVKEPLSLLS

-182 SNELAREIDK
+182 SNELARETDK
-192 VEFKKK
+192 VEFRKKK
-198 KLGFFSKIWVM
+198 RGIFSKIRVM
-209 VLSSLGIMAFLA
+209 LLSSLGIIASMYSIVEQWKKN
-221 DAGRAWLEMEKVKD
+221 DDIKRME
-235 KEKAADISLMLDSY
+235 EAAAISRMLDSY
-249 RKDQD
+249 IKDQD
-254 LKSDNRPEWIAKKEE
+254 LKSANRPEWIAKKEK

-288 SVPNLTKVDE
+288 SVPNLTTVDE

-306 ESGRKT
+306 ESGKEID
-312 TNQNNLIKTID
+312 QDDPIKTID
-323 LNYSQAG
+323 LDYSQAG

-338 FQSYFGPSETPKLQ
+338 FKSHFGSSETPKLQ

-359 SSAQLSNR
+359 SSAHLPNR

-374 DLAGIENGKTYQEI
+374 ELTGIEKGKTYQEI

-396 RLDWNGGILGNAT
+396 RLDWNGGIFGNAT

-415 LEDGQEAGFSFE
+415 LEDGQEVGFSFE

-434 QLTDS
+434 QLTES

-448 AGAQ
+448 TGAQ

>member
-25 PADSQPSFLSKWTTK
+25 PANSQSSFLSKWKTK
-40 EDQDIKPSAGL
+40 EDKHIKPSAGL
-51 QEAQGGAEEN
+51 KEVQGGPKGN
-61 QAHPSGLSRPKVVF
+61 HPRPSVSPPSKAAF
-75 PIDSSSNEPSA
+75 PIESSSNEPSA
-86 VSSIE
+86 VFSIE
-91 DKNGYEAKTSP
+91 DKTGYGTKINY

-115 RQVKEPLSLLS
+115 QQVKEPLSLLS

-155 LRGNQASQPMSGL
+155 LGGNQASQLVSGL
-168 VTEAKQTKLSPRIS
+168 VEPKQTKLSPRIS

-209 VLSSLGIMAFLA
+209 VLSSLGILTFLA
-221 DAGRAWLEMEKVKD
+221 EAGKTWLEMEKVKD
-235 KEKAADISLMLDSY
+235 KEKAAAISLMLDSY
-249 RKDQD
+249 GKDQD

-288 SVPNLTKVDE
+288 SVPNLTTVDE

-306 ESGRKT
+306 ESGKEME
-312 TNQNNLIKTID
+312 QDDLIKTIALD
-323 LNYSQAG
+323 YSQAG
-330 TEAKVSLS
+330 TEAKVNLS
-338 FQSYFGPSETPKLQ
+338 FKSYFGPSETPKLQ
-352 SLKCAHL
+352 SLKCAHF
-359 SSAQLSNR
+359 SSAHLPNR
-367 NAQLTRQ
+367 SAQLTRQ
-374 DLAGIENGKTYQEI
+374 ELAGIEKGKTYQEI

-415 LEDGQEAGFSFE
+415 LEDGQEVGFSFE

>member
-25 PADSQPSFLSKWTTK
+25 PANSQSSFLSKWKTK
-40 EDQDIKPSAGL
+40 EDKHIKPSAGL
-51 QEAQGGAEEN
+51 KEVQGGPKEN
-61 QAHPSGLSRPKVVF
+61 HPRPSVSPPSKAAF
-75 PIDSSSNEPSA
+75 PIESSSNEPSA
-86 VSSIE
+86 VFSIE
-91 DKNGYEAKTSP
+91 DKTGYGTKINY

-115 RQVKEPLSLLS
+115 QQVKEPLSLLS

-155 LRGNQASQPMSGL
+155 LGGNQASQPVSGL
-168 VTEAKQTKLSPRIS
+168 VEPKQTKLSPRIS

-198 KLGFFSKIWVM
+198 KLGIFSNIWVK
-209 VLSSLGIMAFLA
+209 VLSSLGLMAFLA
-221 DAGRAWLEMEKVKD
+221 NAGRAWLEMEKVKD
-235 KEKAADISLMLDSY
+235 KEKAADISRMLDSY

-288 SVPNLTKVDE
+288 SVPNLTTFDE

-306 ESGRKT
+306 ESGKEME
-312 TNQNNLIKTID
+312 QGDSIKTIALD
-323 LNYSQAG
+323 YSQAG

-338 FQSYFGPSETPKLQ
+338 FKSYFGPSETPKLQ

-359 SSAQLSNR
+359 SSAHLPNR

-374 DLAGIENGKTYQEI
+374 ELAGIEKGKTYQEI

-396 RLDWNGGILGNAT
+396 RLDWNGGIFDNAT

-415 LEDGQEAGFSFE
+415 LADGQEVGFSFE
-427 NNKSQSY
+427 NNNSQSY
-434 QLTDS
+434 QLTES

>member
-25 PADSQPSFLSKWTTK
+25 KADNQPSFLSKWKTK
-40 EDQDIKPSAGL
+40 EDQDIKPSARL
-51 QEAQGGAEEN
+51 KEAQGGSKEN
-61 QAHPSGLSRPKVVF
+61 QARPSVSSPSKVAF
-75 PIDSSSNEPSA
+75 LIESSSNELSA

-91 DKNGYEAKTSP
+91 DKTGYGAKTSS
-102 QDQPVFSEQLEGA
+102 QDQLVFSEQLEGVQ
-115 RQVKEPLSLLS
+115 QVKEPLSLLS

-155 LRGNQASQPMSGL
+155 FRGNQASQSMSGL
-168 VTEAKQTKLSPRIS
+168 ITEAKQTKLSPRIS
-182 SNELAREIDK
+182 SNELAREIDT

-198 KLGFFSKIWVM
+198 KLGIFSKIWV
-209 VLSSLGIMAFLA
+209 VILFVLGIIASMYDIVEQWKKNDDLK
-221 DAGRAWLEMEKVKD
+221 RME
-235 KEKAADISLMLDSY
+235 EAADISLMLDSY

-254 LKSDNRPEWIAKKEE
+254 LKSANRPEWIAKKEE

-288 SVPNLTKVDE
+288 SVPNLTTVDE

-306 ESGRKT
+306 ESGKEME
-312 TNQNNLIKTID
+312 QDDLIKTIALD
-323 LNYSQAG
+323 YSQAG

-338 FQSYFGPSETPKLQ
+338 FKSYFGSSETPKLQ

-359 SSAQLSNR
+359 SSAHLPNR

-374 DLAGIENGKTYQEI
+374 ELAGIEKGKTYQEI

-396 RLDWNGGILGNAT
+396 RLDWNGGIFGNAT

-415 LEDGQEAGFSFE
+415 LEDGTEIGFSFE

-448 AGAQ
+448 AGAH

>member
-25 PADSQPSFLSKWTTK
+25 PANSQPSFLSKWKTK
-40 EDQDIKPSAGL
+40 EDKHIKPSAGL
-51 QEAQGGAEEN
+51 QEAQGRPEEN
-61 QAHPSGLSRPKVVF
+61 QPRPSVSSPSKVAF
-75 PIDSSSNEPSA
+75 PIESSSNELSA

-91 DKNGYEAKTSP
+91 DKTGYGAKPSP

-115 RQVKEPLSLLS
+115 QQVKEPLSLLS

-155 LRGNQASQPMSGL
+155 LGGNQASQPVSGL
-168 VTEAKQTKLSPRIS
+168 VEPKQTKLSPRIS

-198 KLGFFSKIWVM
+198 KLGIFSKIWV
-209 VLSSLGIMAFLA
+209 VILFVLGIIASMYDIVEQWKKNDDLK
-221 DAGRAWLEMEKVKD
+221 RME
-235 KEKAADISLMLDSY
+235 EAAAISRMLDSY
-249 RKDQD
+249 IKDQD
-254 LKSDNRPEWIAKKEE
+254 LKSANRPEWIAKKEK

-288 SVPNLTKVDE
+288 SVPNLTTVDE

-306 ESGRKT
+306 ESGKEID
-312 TNQNNLIKTID
+312 QDDPIKTID
-323 LNYSQAG
+323 LDYSQAG

-338 FQSYFGPSETPKLQ
+338 FKSHFGSSETPKLQ

-359 SSAQLSNR
+359 SSAHLPNR

-374 DLAGIENGKTYQEI
+374 ELTGIEKGKTYQEI

-396 RLDWNGGILGNAT
+396 RLDWNGGIFGNAT

-415 LEDGQEAGFSFE
+415 LEGGQEVGFSFE

-434 QLTDS
+434 QLTES
-439 SGLGNEAGD
+439 SGLEREAGD
-448 AGAQ
+448 AGAH

>member
-25 PADSQPSFLSKWTTK
+25 PANSQSSFLSKWKTK
-40 EDQDIKPSAGL
+40 EDQYIKPSAKL
-51 QEAQGGAEEN
+51 QEAQRGAEEN
-61 QAHPSGLSRPKVVF
+61 QPRPSGSSPSKVVF
-75 PIDSSSNEPSA
+75 PIESSSNELSDI
-86 VSSIE
+86 SSIE
-91 DKNGYEAKTSP
+91 DKTGYGAKPSS

-115 RQVKEPLSLLS
+115 QQVKEPLSLLS

-155 LRGNQASQPMSGL
+155 LGGNQASQPVSGL
-168 VTEAKQTKLSPRIS
+168 VEPKQTKLSPRIS

-198 KLGFFSKIWVM
+198 KLGIFSKIWV
-209 VLSSLGIMAFLA
+209 VILFVLGIIASMYDIVEQWKKNDDLK
-221 DAGRAWLEMEKVKD
+221 RME
-235 KEKAADISLMLDSY
+235 EAAAISRMLDSY
-249 RKDQD
+249 IKDQD
-254 LKSDNRPEWIAKKEE
+254 LKSANRPEWIAKKEK

-288 SVPNLTKVDE
+288 SVPNLTTVDE

-306 ESGRKT
+306 ESGKEID
-312 TNQNNLIKTID
+312 QDDPIKTID
-323 LNYSQAG
+323 LDYSQAG

-338 FQSYFGPSETPKLQ
+338 FKSHFGSSETPKLQ

-359 SSAQLSNR
+359 SSAHLPNR

-374 DLAGIENGKTYQEI
+374 ELTGIEKGKTYQEI

-396 RLDWNGGILGNAT
+396 RLDWNGGIFGNAT

-415 LEDGQEAGFSFE
+415 LEDGQEVGFSFE

-434 QLTDS
+434 QLTES

-448 AGAQ
+448 TGAQ

>member
-15 SKFKKAQTKK
+15 SKFKKSQTKK
-25 PADSQPSFLSKWTTK
+25 PANSQPSFLSKWKTK
-40 EDQDIKPSAGL
+40 EDQDIKPSAKL
-51 QEAQGGAEEN
+51 QEAQGGVEEN
-61 QAHPSGLSRPKVVF
+61 QAHPSGLSPSKVVF
-75 PIDSSSNEPSA
+75 PIESSSNEPSA

-91 DKNGYEAKTSP
+91 DKNVYGAKTSS
-102 QDQPVFSEQLEGA
+102 QDQPVFPEQLAGVQQA
-115 RQVKEPLSLLS
+115 KEPLSLPS

-135 ELKRLISSLES
+135 DLKRLISSLES
-146 LKAKKQNQV
+146 LKAKKQNQL
-155 LRGNQASQPMSGL
+155 LRENQASQPMSGL

-182 SNELAREIDK
+182 ANELAREIDK

-198 KLGFFSKIWVM
+198 KRGIFSKIRVM
-209 VLSSLGIMAFLA
+209 LLSSLGIMVFLA
-221 DAGRAWLEMEKVKD
+221 QTGKAWLEMEKARD
-235 KEKAADISLMLDSY
+235 KEKAVAISRMLDSY
-249 RKDQD
+249 GKNQD
-254 LKSDNRPEWIAKKEE
+254 LKSANRPEWIAKKEE
-269 YQFHIS
+269 YQFHIT

-306 ESGRKT
+306 ESGRE
-312 TNQNNLIKTID
+312 TNQDDLIKTID

-330 TEAKVSLS
+330 TEARVNLS
-338 FQSYFGPSETPKLQ
+338 FKSYLGPSETPKLE

-359 SSAQLSNR
+359 SSAHLPNR

-374 DLAGIENGKTYQEI
+374 ELAGMEKGKTYQEI

-396 RLDWNGGILGNAT
+396 RLDWSGGILGNAT

-415 LEDGQEAGFSFE
+415 LEDGKEVGFSFE
-427 NNKSQSY
+427 NNNSQSY
-434 QLTDS
+434 QLTES
-439 SGLGNEAGD
+439 SGLGSEAGA